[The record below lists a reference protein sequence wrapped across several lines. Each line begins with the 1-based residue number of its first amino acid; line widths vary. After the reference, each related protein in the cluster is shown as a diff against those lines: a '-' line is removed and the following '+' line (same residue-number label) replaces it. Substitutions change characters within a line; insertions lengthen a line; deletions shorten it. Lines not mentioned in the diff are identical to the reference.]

1 MANALLL
8 NVEILGE
15 FKNLTNATKGA
26 SAQLSGLNK
35 TTSAISSGMIK
46 TLGAIG
52 VGFSLGA
59 IVNQFQAVTKAAIE
73 DVKSQKILALAMENT
88 GNATA
93 GQIAQAEKLIGKL
106 QITTAVADDQLRPAF
121 QKMFIATG
129 DVTRSNKLLEIA
141 LDASAATGKD
151 LDSVSQAM
159 AKSLAGSDTAL
170 VKLIPS
176 LKNAKDPLAELEATF
191 KGAAEAAA
199 DTDPY
204 KRIGIIFDEVQ
215 EQIGVALLPI
225 LEDLSTWFVE
235 ILPDIQNF
243 LDLMSKSFEDPA
255 VKKAIGEMQDSLGDL
270 GASIATLFGST
281 ETEQAKGFMNFWI
294 GLAAIIK
301 FLADSFNTLIAPINS
316 AFGNTKGM
324 ENWLDQLFGLIPG
337 YTDQLEK
344 MRLGTPLPNTGRSND
359 PRSSGSVINNNI
371 SVRTDA
377 TAQEIAD
384 AINRANRATGTNLIR

>member
-26 SAQLSGLNK
+26 ANQLSGLNK

-59 IVNQFQAVTKAAIE
+59 IVNQFGAVTKAAIE

-129 DVTRSNKLLEIA
+129 DVTKSNKLLEIA
-141 LDASAATGKD
+141 LDASAGTGKD

-159 AKSLAGSDTAL
+159 AKSLAGSNTSL
-170 VKLIPS
+170 LKLIPS
-176 LKNAKDPLAELEATF
+176 LKGAKDPLAELEATF

-204 KRIGIIFDEVQ
+204 QRMNIIFDEIQ
-215 EQIGVALLPI
+215 EQIGTALLPI
-225 LEDLSTWFVE
+225 LENLSTWFVE
-235 ILPDIQNF
+235 VLPDIQNF

-255 VKKAIGEMQDSLGDL
+255 VKQAISNMQDSLGDL
-270 GASIATLFGST
+270 GNAIGTLFGST
-281 ETEQAKGFMNFWI
+281 ETDQAKGFMNFWI
-294 GLAAIIK
+294 ILSNIIK
-301 FLADSFNTLIAPINS
+301 FLADSFNVLIAPINS

-324 ENWLDQLFGLIPG
+324 ENFLDSIFGLIPG
-337 YTDQLEK
+337 YTD
-344 MRLGTPLPNTGRSND
+344 RLNQMNLQNAPSTTSGTRPGTNVYNNTTVN
-359 PRSSGSVINNNI
+359 VNNGN
-371 SVRTDA
+371 V

-384 AINRANRATGTNLIR
+384 RINKANRTTGTNIIR

>member
-1 MANALLL
+1 
-8 NVEILGE
+8 
-15 FKNLTNATKGA
+15 
-26 SAQLSGLNK
+26 
-35 TTSAISSGMIK
+35 
-46 TLGAIG
+46 
-52 VGFSLGA
+52 
-59 IVNQFQAVTKAAIE
+59 
-73 DVKSQKILALAMENT
+73 
-88 GNATA
+88 
-93 GQIAQAEKLIGKL
+93 
-106 QITTAVADDQLRPAF
+106 
-121 QKMFIATG
+121 MFIATG